1 MITNKKTK
9 DEYGRSPCD
18 FLHFGFSGIDKSTQI
33 YTFNDIRVPLE
44 GFSWQLAST
53 LFKEYKVL
61 PTKYNKKHFLNMP
74 RDDPQLKPIYRE
86 IKFKLFNPDEITN
99 HEIVLIVDMLR
110 NPVSWNTVVSTIFKM
125 QDFSLLVLRDAH
137 NLKLSS
143 LGLSTIPTREKFL
156 TDDSVR

>member
-1 MITNKKTK
+1 
-9 DEYGRSPCD
+9 
-18 FLHFGFSGIDKSTQI
+18 
-33 YTFNDIRVPLE
+33 
-44 GFSWQLAST
+44 
-53 LFKEYKVL
+53 
-61 PTKYNKKHFLNMP
+61 MP
-74 RDDPQLKPIYRE
+74 WDDPQLKPIYRE

-125 QDFSLLVLRDAH
+125 QDFSPFVLRDAH